1 MKLTEST
8 WSPFQSAEVREICAH
23 LTPEEHARLRGDARW
38 RGQQIGQRL
47 AVPSGV
53 VAGSFGWSWQLG
65 IVLLALFIVYFAVS
79 GLLLLSLFYEVHLV
93 RRFGGTPGKRLMGL
107 RIMTIDGNP
116 VGYRHAL
123 LRHAPLLLVSQA
135 VSIGMILASL
145 QISDSQYHALTW
157 RDWSERL
164 MALGPSWLQPVQH
177 VQTAWMWSE
186 FLVLLTNRKKRALHD
201 FIAGTVVIDESSNAP
216 LQPATVRAAAER
228 PGR

>member
-79 GLLLLSLFYEVHLV
+79 GLPRLRAMRRRSIELLCETEWA
-93 RRFGGTPGKRLMGL
+93 RRHGYSPDRLRLM
-107 RIMTIDGNP
+107 TFP
-116 VGYRHAL
+116 
-123 LRHAPLLLVSQA
+123 
-135 VSIGMILASL
+135 
-145 QISDSQYHALTW
+145 
-157 RDWSERL
+157 WSR
-164 MALGPSWLQPVQH
+164 
-177 VQTAWMWSE
+177 
-186 FLVLLTNRKKRALHD
+186 
-201 FIAGTVVIDESSNAP
+201 
-216 LQPATVRAAAER
+216 
-228 PGR
+228 

>member
-79 GLLLLSLFYEVHLV
+79 GLPRFRAMRRRSIELLCETEWARRQGYSPDRLSL
-93 RRFGGTPGKRLMGL
+93 
-107 RIMTIDGNP
+107 
-116 VGYRHAL
+116 
-123 LRHAPLLLVSQA
+123 
-135 VSIGMILASL
+135 
-145 QISDSQYHALTW
+145 LTFP
-157 RDWSERL
+157 WSR
-164 MALGPSWLQPVQH
+164 
-177 VQTAWMWSE
+177 
-186 FLVLLTNRKKRALHD
+186 
-201 FIAGTVVIDESSNAP
+201 
-216 LQPATVRAAAER
+216 
-228 PGR
+228 